1 MPWLEASA
9 MSLKREFVTLAD
21 QASMT
26 DLCRRFNISRKTG
39 YKWRGRFLREG
50 MEGLQNRSRRPR
62 GSPWK
67 TDRGTVNAVL
77 RIRDHHPAW
86 GGRKIRRRLLD
97 LGFLEVPAASTITE
111 ILRREGRLRPEEA
124 EKHEPWRRFEHSA
137 PNDLWQVD
145 FKGDFPIGS
154 RRCHPLT
161 MLDDHSRF
169 ALLVEACS
177 NQRTET
183 VRSLLVMAFE
193 RYGLPYRILSDN
205 GAPWG
210 GSDRYTVLSVW
221 LIRMGI
227 DVGHSGVAHPQTL
240 GKDERFNR
248 TLKAELIGTRQ
259 FADLAECQRL
269 FSLWRDIYNH
279 ERPHEA
285 LGLATPARRYTI
297 SPRPY
302 PAVLPPIE
310 YGPQDQVRKVQ
321 LQGEIFFKGREWP
334 VGKAFRGLPVGL
346 RPTLTDGLYDV
357 YFCHQKIR
365 SIDLRT
371 LQEES

>member
-1 MPWLEASA
+1 

-97 LGFLEVPAASTITE
+97 LGFLEVPAASTVTE

>member
-1 MPWLEASA
+1 
-9 MSLKREFVTLAD
+9 
-21 QASMT
+21 
-26 DLCRRFNISRKTG
+26 
-39 YKWRGRFLREG
+39 
-50 MEGLQNRSRRPR
+50 
-62 GSPWK
+62 
-67 TDRGTVNAVL
+67 
-77 RIRDHHPAW
+77 
-86 GGRKIRRRLLD
+86 
-97 LGFLEVPAASTITE
+97 
-111 ILRREGRLRPEEA
+111 
-124 EKHEPWRRFEHSA
+124 
-137 PNDLWQVD
+137 
-145 FKGDFPIGS
+145 
-154 RRCHPLT
+154 

-269 FSLWRDIYNH
+269 FRS
-279 ERPHEA
+279 
-285 LGLATPARRYTI
+285 
-297 SPRPY
+297 
-302 PAVLPPIE
+302 
-310 YGPQDQVRKVQ
+310 
-321 LQGEIFFKGREWP
+321 GEIFTTTNDPMRPWAWP
-334 VGKAFRGLPVGL
+334 H
-346 RPTLTDGLYDV
+346 RPAA
-357 YFCHQKIR
+357 IR
-365 SIDLRT
+365 
-371 LQEES
+371 

>member
-1 MPWLEASA
+1 MPWLEVTS

-21 QASMT
+21 RESMS
-26 DLCRRFNISRKTG
+26 DLCQRFGISRKTG
-39 YKWRGRFLREG
+39 YKWRSRFRKEG
-50 MEGLQNRSRRPR
+50 MEGLKNRSCRPWC
-62 GSPWK
+62 SPWR
-67 TDRGTVNAVL
+67 TDQGTVNAVL
-77 RIRDHHPAW
+77 KVRDHHPAW

-124 EKHEPWRRFEHSA
+124 EKHEPWRRFEHCA

-145 FKGDFPIGS
+145 FKGDFAIGNG
-154 RRCHPLT
+154 RCHPLT

-183 VRSLLVMAFE
+183 VRTLLVMAFK

-221 LIRMGI
+221 LIRLGI
-227 DVGHSGVAHPQTL
+227 DVCHSRVVHPQTL

-248 TLKAELIGTRQ
+248 TLKAELIGTRH
-259 FADLAECQRL
+259 FANLDECQRQ
-269 FSLWRDIYNH
+269 FSLWRHIYNH

-285 LGLATPARRYTI
+285 LGLATPASRYAV
-297 SPRPY
+297 SPRVY
-302 PAVLPPIE
+302 PSVLPPIE

-321 LQGEIFFKGREWP
+321 LQGEIFFKGREWT

-357 YFCHQKIR
+357 YFCHHKIR
-365 SIDLRT
+365 SLNLRT
-371 LQEES
+371 PQEES